1 MLLDI
6 IQKNTKFEEIYSK
19 LIKDGQIIHGLTNSA
34 KSLILANML
43 KKSTVPLVFIVA
55 NHHEAQTYY
64 QEIQNLSDRPVYNFL
79 CQEVSPYDQINSDI
93 GVVNTQ
99 YEIFE
104 AWNNNIISLTVMN
117 IKALSQLYINK
128 QQLEENSFFI
138 NKDAE
143 YDPKELAIKL
153 TLLGY
158 SNEAM
163 VQGRGQFSQR
173 GDITDI
179 YPIIGEAVRIEFFG
193 DNIESIKELNSS
205 TQRSSKALDFTQINP
220 RYSIIRTEDDGLN
233 DKVKELVSKH
243 KIDDLTELDS
253 LYFEGVEY
261 YRSVLGQMPS
271 NLFEYIPAHSHVVFD
286 EWQDLSHLGEQWD
299 KNLNEQYTEAV
310 KSNSLIP
317 LEQPLHLEHS
327 QLVKNSNQF
336 KRKLYLQTLTEL
348 GDGVF
353 EAGKELSYEL
363 RSYPTERFASK
374 VEEFV
379 EYIRRKLRDQQ
390 NIIIFSEQPHRVL
403 NILREW
409 DITGLYQGDIENLDI
424 EQLVREQELNNK
436 RVIVQ
441 RDGLEEG
448 CVLPEL
454 NIVVLTDRELFGR
467 SRQAVAKQ
475 KTKTTEKSQRDIYTD
490 ISELKVDNYVVHYK
504 HGVGQYKGTE
514 FIDLDGGALRQE
526 YLAIEYASE
535 ARILIP
541 VDQVNLLS
549 KFNINQDIKPKLS
562 KLGGTE
568 WERTKKKVKKSVRSI
583 AQDLINL
590 YALREKQTGY
600 KYPHDTPWQIE
611 MEDAF
616 PYTETEDQLKAITNV
631 KEDMESKKLMDRLI
645 CGDAGFGKTEVIIR
659 TAFKV
664 IMEGKQVAILVPT
677 TVLAQQHHDV
687 FSDRYAAYPIKI
699 GLLSRFRSAKEQ
711 REVTNKLK
719 LGEVD
724 LVIGTHR
731 LLQKDIQFQNLGLL
745 VIDEEQRFGV
755 SHKEKLKS
763 MRKDLDI
770 ISMSATPIPR
780 TLHMSLSGIRD
791 ISLITT
797 APTNRKPVKTLVGEY
812 KSNIIRNAIL
822 HELERGGQVFFVN
835 NRVENIERVA
845 FEIQELVPEAN
856 VRIGHGQMKDKELED
871 VMFSFVNGE
880 FNVLV
885 CTTIIETGLD
895 ITNANTIIIKD
906 ANAFGL
912 SQLYQ
917 LRGRV
922 GRSDLQAYAYLLYNP
937 ENEIS
942 ATARERLKAIRELT
956 NLGSGY
962 QISIRDMEIRG
973 VGNIFGAEQHGHMLS
988 VGFDL
993 YCKILS
999 DTIEEMK
1006 GNLQAIELEDS
1017 CTIDIK
1023 VNAYFPETWISDNK
1037 QRMNEYKRLSLAR
1050 EESTLDHLQNEWRD
1064 RFGRIPQEAINL
1076 TEISRVKMR
1085 ANKAGIKSINQEG
1098 DFIRIAN
1105 KLRLQQWLQSMRKLP
1120 NFLQSRIIFKSGAVG
1135 ARSSDSMISM
1145 NVSGL
1150 DTETRLTAISDVI
1163 ELFMNK

>member
-1 MLLDI
+1 
-6 IQKNTKFEEIYSK
+6 
-19 LIKDGQIIHGLTNSA
+19 
-34 KSLILANML
+34 
-43 KKSTVPLVFIVA
+43 
-55 NHHEAQTYY
+55 
-64 QEIQNLSDRPVYNFL
+64 
-79 CQEVSPYDQINSDI
+79 
-93 GVVNTQ
+93 
-99 YEIFE
+99 
-104 AWNNNIISLTVMN
+104 
-117 IKALSQLYINK
+117 
-128 QQLEENSFFI
+128 
-138 NKDAE
+138 
-143 YDPKELAIKL
+143 
-153 TLLGY
+153 
-158 SNEAM
+158 
-163 VQGRGQFSQR
+163 
-173 GDITDI
+173 
-179 YPIIGEAVRIEFFG
+179 
-193 DNIESIKELNSS
+193 
-205 TQRSSKALDFTQINP
+205 
-220 RYSIIRTEDDGLN
+220 
-233 DKVKELVSKH
+233 
-243 KIDDLTELDS
+243 
-253 LYFEGVEY
+253 
-261 YRSVLGQMPS
+261 
-271 NLFEYIPAHSHVVFD
+271 
-286 EWQDLSHLGEQWD
+286 
-299 KNLNEQYTEAV
+299 
-310 KSNSLIP
+310 
-317 LEQPLHLEHS
+317 
-327 QLVKNSNQF
+327 
-336 KRKLYLQTLTEL
+336 
-348 GDGVF
+348 
-353 EAGKELSYEL
+353 
-363 RSYPTERFASK
+363 
-374 VEEFV
+374 
-379 EYIRRKLRDQQ
+379 
-390 NIIIFSEQPHRVL
+390 
-403 NILREW
+403 
-409 DITGLYQGDIENLDI
+409 
-424 EQLVREQELNNK
+424 
-436 RVIVQ
+436 
-441 RDGLEEG
+441 
-448 CVLPEL
+448 
-454 NIVVLTDRELFGR
+454 
-467 SRQAVAKQ
+467 
-475 KTKTTEKSQRDIYTD
+475 
-490 ISELKVDNYVVHYK
+490 
-504 HGVGQYKGTE
+504 
-514 FIDLDGGALRQE
+514 
-526 YLAIEYASE
+526 
-535 ARILIP
+535 
-541 VDQVNLLS
+541 
-549 KFNINQDIKPKLS
+549 
-562 KLGGTE
+562 
-568 WERTKKKVKKSVRSI
+568 
-583 AQDLINL
+583 
-590 YALREKQTGY
+590 
-600 KYPHDTPWQIE
+600 
-611 MEDAF
+611 
-616 PYTETEDQLKAITNV
+616 
-631 KEDMESKKLMDRLI
+631 
-645 CGDAGFGKTEVIIR
+645 
-659 TAFKV
+659 
-664 IMEGKQVAILVPT
+664 
-677 TVLAQQHHDV
+677 V

-731 LLQKDIQFQNLGLL
+731 LLQKDIQFKNLGLL

-763 MRKDLDI
+763 LRKDLDI

-797 APTNRKPVKTLVGEY
+797 APTNRKPVKTFVGEY

-835 NRVENIERVA
+835 NRVENIDRVA

-856 VRIGHGQMKDKELED
+856 IRIGHGQMKDKELED

-942 ATARERLKAIRELT
+942 APARERLKAIRELT

-1023 VNAYFPETWISDNK
+1023 VNAYFPDTWISDNK

-1050 EESTLDHLQNEWRD
+1050 DESTLDHLQTEWRD

-1076 TEISRVKMR
+1076 TEISRVKIR

-1098 DFIRIAN
+1098 DFIKIAN

-1120 NFLQSRIIFKSGAVG
+1120 NFLQTRINFKSGAVG

-1150 DTETRLTAISDVI
+1150 DTEARLTAISDVI